1 MWNKNISIL
10 YRWWNDNNNIQYNL
24 ECKELENYDKIM
36 ESHTNYLTILYN
48 LALVYKQRL
57 KKIYLAKVKDTT
69 HSKSIIISLF
79 FAWRY
84 NITED
89 II

>member
-57 KKIYLAKVKDTT
+57 KKIYLVKVKGIP
-69 HSKSIIISLF
+69 SKSIIISLF
-79 FAWRY
+79 FA
-84 NITED
+84 IVV
-89 II
+89 I

>member
-10 YRWWNDNNNIQYNL
+10 YRWWNDNNNNIQYNL

-57 KKIYLAKVKDTT
+57 KKIYLVKVKGIP
-69 HSKSIIISLF
+69 SKSIIISLF
-79 FAWRY
+79 FA
-84 NITED
+84 IVV
-89 II
+89 I